1 MTNASEPVIVFSDS
15 VAGPEHGSLLVIPLT
30 PAESPEAI
38 VADVSRRF
46 GLRLEDGVDLRE
58 ITYEEGGLTV
68 LACLPRVA
76 LAGLGDE
83 VDDDAVRNA
92 AAAATRAA
100 GAFETTLVWAFDER
114 LLTPTQQ
121 IRAVVEGVIL
131 GGHDQGRWKTTAPP
145 PRLQRLVIAGASE
158 GDAAGGSQVATTAG
172 WTNRARELVDAPP
185 NELTP
190 EGLAQETTK
199 LLACL
204 PVEVDV
210 LDLAAIERAGL
221 RALATVG
228 RGSTNEPRLIAL
240 RYRSGIDSSQ
250 RLGLV
255 GKGVTFDSGG
265 LFLKPQSDI
274 VRQKADM
281 GGAAAVI
288 AAVAAIAELELPIDV
303 LAIIPAAENMLGGA
317 AYRPS
322 DIITTAS
329 GLTVEVTNPDAEGRL
344 LLADGIWYAKQAGV
358 GRLVDVATLTGAMR
372 GGMGDMYSGVFANV
386 DDWRDR
392 IVAAGQTTGDHA
404 WPWPLHRRYHQPLD
418 SKLADMRNTSGRG
431 FGYPIFAAS
440 FLARFVGDTP
450 WAHLDIYS
458 TAFLDEPRGY
468 LGSGATGAGV
478 RLLTALAGDLAAST

>member
-1 MTNASEPVIVFSDS
+1 
-15 VAGPEHGSLLVIPLT
+15 
-30 PAESPEAI
+30 
-38 VADVSRRF
+38 
-46 GLRLEDGVDLRE
+46 
-58 ITYEEGGLTV
+58 
-68 LACLPRVA
+68 
-76 LAGLGDE
+76 
-83 VDDDAVRNA
+83 
-92 AAAATRAA
+92 
-100 GAFETTLVWAFDER
+100 
-114 LLTPTQQ
+114 
-121 IRAVVEGVIL
+121 
-131 GGHDQGRWKTTAPP
+131 
-145 PRLQRLVIAGASE
+145 LVIAGAP
-158 GDAAGGSQVATTAG
+158 AAEAAAASQIATTAG

-199 LLACL
+199 LLGRL
-204 PVEVDV
+204 PVDVDV
-210 LDLAAIERAGL
+210 LELPAIERAGL

-228 RGSTNEPRLIAL
+228 RGSANEPRLIVM
-240 RYRSGIDSSQ
+240 RYRSGADSSQ

-265 LFLKPQSDI
+265 LFLKAQSDI

-288 AAVAAIAELELPIDV
+288 AAVGAIAELELPIDV
-303 LAIIPAAENMLGGA
+303 LAIVPAAENLLGGA

-358 GRLVDVATLTGAMR
+358 GRLLDVATLTGAMR
-372 GGMGDMYSGVFANV
+372 AGMGDMYSGVFANV

-392 IVAAGQTTGDHA
+392 IVAAGQATGDHA
-404 WPWPLHRRYHQPLD
+404 WPWPLHRRYAQPLD
-418 SKLADMRNTSGRG
+418 SSLADVRNTSGRG

-440 FLARFVGDTP
+440 FLSRFVGDLP

-468 LGSGATGAGV
+468 LGAGATGAGV
-478 RLLTALAGDLAAST
+478 RLLTALAGDLAVST